1 MILLKDKALWMQ
13 GDFYLWIY
21 RRGVLIEAY
30 DEHNLIVN
38 GARTVMAHLVAGDG
52 SGKPINRIAFG
63 TNGAVPSPS
72 NTTITAAFTKAVT
85 GVTYPAVGQVQ
96 INWNLLISEANGKG
110 IMEFGLLCSDGTLFA
125 RKTRVKA
132 IEKDSDISLE
142 GQWIITF

>member
-1 MILLKDKALWMQ
+1 MIVIKEHAVWMR
-13 GDFYLWIY
+13 GEFSIKIY
-21 RRGVLIEAY
+21 RCGILIEEY
-30 DEHNLIVN
+30 RDDNLIVN
-38 GARTVMAHLVAGDG
+38 GARIVMAHLASGDG

-72 NTTITAAFTKAVT
+72 NTVITSPFIKAVT
-85 GVTYPAVGQVQ
+85 GFSYPASGQIQIDWKLMVG
-96 INWNLLISEANGKG
+96 EANGKA

-125 RKTRVKA
+125 RKNRSKA

>member
-1 MILLKDKALWMQ
+1 MISVKESVSMHGEFRLWV
-13 GDFYLWIY
+13 Y
-21 RRGVLIEAY
+21 RSGILIEEYA
-30 DEHNLIVN
+30 DKNLIVN

-63 TNGAVPSPS
+63 TNGDAPSPS
-72 NTTITAAFTKAVT
+72 NTAITSPFTKAVT
-85 GVTYPAVGQVQ
+85 GFSYPAAGQIQ
-96 INWNLLISEANGKG
+96 INWNLLVGEANGKG

-125 RKTRVKA
+125 RKNRAKA